1 MASPSNKR
9 MRKVDSWTSFR
20 KTVAA
25 LFAHRGGPV
34 ESLHEADSCYYTA
47 CISLEGEETRSPWP
61 AVAGHTCEP
70 NSPRLSTLGGACSL
84 FCPHM
89 CGTRWMGMGDGS
101 SSFVSSLRLFQ

>member
-1 MASPSNKR
+1 MAFPSNKR

-47 CISLEGEETRSPWP
+47 CIRLGGERDSITLASRGR
-61 AVAGHTCEP
+61 AGHT
-70 NSPRLSTLGGACSL
+70 
-84 FCPHM
+84 HM
-89 CGTRWMGMGDGS
+89 
-101 SSFVSSLRLFQ
+101 